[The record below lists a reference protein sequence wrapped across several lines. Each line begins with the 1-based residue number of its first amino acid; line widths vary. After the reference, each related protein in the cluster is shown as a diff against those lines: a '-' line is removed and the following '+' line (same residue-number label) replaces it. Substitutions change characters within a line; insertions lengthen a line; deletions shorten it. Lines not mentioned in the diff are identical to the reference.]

1 MSRSPSI
8 SCKPSRTSGRYI
20 SRPWELLSWPLRA
33 RSSNSGNGGLVL
45 PDDPDRSTGRAP
57 ADRAPSA
64 DGNPYDLTGSSRG
77 GHVRGWH
84 AERRGGVERER
95 GPQRGKRGF
104 AFRGKGGGFQNSFGW
119 WGLKP
124 ARYNPVGSPWFWG
137 LRHNS
142 SCFADPS

>member
-33 RSSNSGNGGLVL
+33 HSSNSGNGGLVL

-64 DGNPYDLTGSSRG
+64 DGNPYDLTKTSRG

-84 AERRGGVERER
+84 AERRAGGDM
-95 GPQRGKRGF
+95 GAAASTGKPGLHLS
-104 AFRGKGGGFQNSFGW
+104 GGGRGAP
-119 WGLKP
+119 KP
-124 ARYNPVGSPWFWG
+124 I
-137 LRHNS
+137 
-142 SCFADPS
+142 

>member
-64 DGNPYDLTGSSRG
+64 DGNPYDLTKTSRG

-84 AERRGGVERER
+84 AERRGGLDMGV
-95 GPQRGKRGF
+95 GAAKGKPGF
-104 AFRGKGGGFQNSFGW
+104 SNWGGGGGPSKLMWVGGVTAGPYKTGGGPLILGSGQQ
-119 WGLKP
+119 
-124 ARYNPVGSPWFWG
+124 PVFVRGSK
-137 LRHNS
+137 
-142 SCFADPS
+142 